1 MLSFLNRLKV
11 LAVSLFMVV
20 SFANSTEL
28 IIDDS
33 HSQVGF
39 SVKHMMIS
47 NVKGKFKSYEAD
59 IDFDIKK
66 KTFNSLKAT
75 IDANSVDTD
84 IEKRD
89 EHLRSSDFFEVEKH
103 PKITFVMTKYTSNGD
118 KGVMEGDIT
127 IRGVTKKIKLDTTVN
142 GVIKDFKGN
151 TRAGFSL
158 SGELN
163 RKDFGLNWNKVL
175 EFGGFAVGDEVKIV
189 IELETMAM

>member
-1 MLSFLNRLKV
+1 MQSFLNRFKV
-11 LAVSLFMVV
+11 FAVSFFMVV
-20 SFANSTEL
+20 SFASATEL

-33 HSQVGF
+33 HSHVGF

-47 NVKGKFKSYEAD
+47 NVKGEFKSYDAD
-59 IDFDIKK
+59 IDFDIKNK
-66 KTFNSLKAT
+66 KFNSLKAT
-75 IDANSVDTD
+75 IDAKSVDTG

-89 EHLRSSDFFEVEKH
+89 DHLRSVDFFEVDKH

-118 KGVMEGDIT
+118 TGVMEGDIT

-175 EFGGFAVGDEVKIV
+175 EFGGFAVGDEVKLV